1 MRTLTFVLP
10 LALALSA
17 CGGGKDDD
25 TAATGAAAPSAAATA
40 PAGDDPAAEAP
51 GPAQVGFDL
60 EALPIS
66 NAPLG
71 EFPYLR
77 LPAGYEHYSR
87 DAGSDFDRV
96 PFWTGDGV
104 EWVEGRIFGSLIQAA
119 DGKAFSLLELRR
131 NLQAVITDAG
141 GVKIAEGKIPSA
153 LLDAIY
159 AEDDGVGVR
168 YNAGRGDV
176 RNQPVETWVIRRA
189 DSAIWI
195 QVNGSEYS
203 GNLLI
208 AETRPVQITAG
219 LLPAEALRQQLEAD
233 GRVAIEVNFAV
244 DDAEIL
250 QDSRPQIDQVTTLLR
265 EDDALRLS
273 IEGHTDDTGD
283 RTHNERLS
291 AARAQSVLSALVGQG
306 IEAGRLEAR
315 GHGASKPVDGNDTE
329 EGRARNRRVELVRLG

>member
-1 MRTLTFVLP
+1 M
-10 LALALSA
+10 
-17 CGGGKDDD
+17 
-25 TAATGAAAPSAAATA
+25 
-40 PAGDDPAAEAP
+40 
-51 GPAQVGFDL
+51 
-60 EALPIS
+60 
-66 NAPLG
+66 
-71 EFPYLR
+71 
-77 LPAGYEHYSR
+77 
-87 DAGSDFDRV
+87 
-96 PFWTGDGV
+96 

-195 QVNGSEYS
+195 QVNGSEHS

-283 RTHNERLS
+283 PTHNERLS
-291 AARAQSVLSALVGQG
+291 AARAQSVLSALVGRASRPDDWRRG
-306 IEAGRLEAR
+306 AMVRRSLWTAR
-315 GHGASKPVDGNDTE
+315 HRKRAAPGTGGSTGAPGLSCRGQRYPSARHRALQSQATAPISGCGHPAE
-329 EGRARNRRVELVRLG
+329 RQARKSARRTRPALA